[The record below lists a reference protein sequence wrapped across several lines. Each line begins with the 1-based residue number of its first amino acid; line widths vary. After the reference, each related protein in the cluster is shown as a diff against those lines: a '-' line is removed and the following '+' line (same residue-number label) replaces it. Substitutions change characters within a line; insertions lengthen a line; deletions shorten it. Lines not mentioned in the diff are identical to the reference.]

1 MSATSYVQGQAG
13 RIEVRLMLPSP
24 AIAQQVAVVCHPHPL
39 FGGTMDNKVVT
50 TVVRAFKEQG
60 IACVSFNFRGVGHSE
75 GKHDNAQGE
84 VDDLLAVIA
93 WAKQQTQAT
102 QLYLAGFSFGSYV
115 AAAAVSRLAS
125 THMALKKLYLLAPP
139 VHHYPF
145 NELVLPTQQ
154 TLIIQGDA
162 DEVVPAQ
169 QVFDWAAKQQLP
181 IINFEGCSH
190 FFHGRLVEL
199 RQSLLENLY
208 ASLG

>member
-13 RIEVRLMLPSP
+13 RIEVRLTLPTQ
-24 AIAQQVAVVCHPHPL
+24 ALAQQVAVVCHPHPL

-60 IACVSFNFRGVGHSE
+60 IVCVSFNFRGVGHSE

-115 AAAAVSRLAS
+115 AAASVSRLAS
-125 THMALKKLYLLAPP
+125 THMSLKKLYFAC
-139 VHHYPF
+139 
-145 NELVLPTQQ
+145 
-154 TLIIQGDA
+154 
-162 DEVVPAQ
+162 
-169 QVFDWAAKQQLP
+169 AA
-181 IINFEGCSH
+181 CT
-190 FFHGRLVEL
+190 
-199 RQSLLENLY
+199 SL
-208 ASLG
+208 SL